1 MLPLL
6 HQLFQRSVL
15 SKVQQAMDMIGH
27 NDEAETC
34 TLMLGQ
40 FIGQVM
46 DDDTL
51 CTMIIQ
57 ESSPPVA
64 EEGDKMCMAAS
75 IKDLSPHLTHF
86 YPATDGF
93 HFPLALRARTT
104 GCPCHP

>member
-6 HQLFQRSVL
+6 HQLFQHSVL
-15 SKVQQAMDMIGH
+15 SKVQQAMNMIGH

-57 ESSPPVA
+57 
-64 EEGDKMCMAAS
+64 
-75 IKDLSPHLTHF
+75 
-86 YPATDGF
+86 
-93 HFPLALRARTT
+93 
-104 GCPCHP
+104 